1 MPNFYFYFSNICFP
15 YNFIFFNQ
23 RSLYNDEMLKKTQ
36 KYDEKLTEHRETIN
50 MMEIKLTQFEQ
61 HNEKLAKQN
70 HLTSEMKLKYEE
82 MVKENE
88 FMRSKIRFME
98 INGGMQIKNS
108 VGINRMQS
116 SMAQING
123 ASLGMEDEPGEEFN
137 NTYLKDLKR
146 GGSEVSLDL
155 YSTSELQ
162 KRNSMYPQH
171 MRGSYAMLGMDRTI
185 GEQEMKVRNEG
196 NCNRMTKLKY
206 ISGWRI
212 SIR

>member
-1 MPNFYFYFSNICFP
+1 MY
-15 YNFIFFNQ
+15 Q
-23 RSLYNDEMLKKTQ
+23 DEITKKTQ
-36 KYDEKLTEHRETIN
+36 KHEEKLTEHRNTIK
-50 MMEIKLTQFEQ
+50 MMDTKLTQFEH

-70 HLTSEMKLKYEE
+70 HLTSEMRLKYEE

-98 INGGMQIKNS
+98 INGGMQIKSN
-108 VGINRMQS
+108 VGMSR
-116 SMAQING
+116 MAQING

-146 GGSEVSLDL
+146 GGSEVSLDV

-185 GEQEMKVRNEG
+185 GEQEMKVRNEKK
-196 NCNRMTKLKY
+196 M
-206 ISGWRI
+206 
-212 SIR
+212 